1 MDNRTKPGRTNRTYI
16 GQISGAYLLGL
27 VGAFSNKL
35 IIDPEMLPYDM
46 SELRSDSWYPYDY
59 LVQTIN
65 VVESLLPG
73 STSLLFWA
81 GVRFME
87 IWYWD
92 GPGKDMI
99 FSSLDWIVA
108 NEHGQGYSSVA
119 KGEPSEIG
127 WTRNIETNI
136 EEGYALVENVMPWGS
151 EFLRGIYYG
160 GFLFF
165 DDLSY
170 FNSEIVSQSQ
180 EDNLPHQKTVVK
192 LTFKP
197 KQEELSDERINDVL
211 SGRCSLT
218 HDQTKELASR
228 YKHISSLSNLRN
240 KYNEDMNIL
249 LSDYSSRLK
258 IMHQDLVL
266 SNQKLA
272 LDAITDPLT
281 GLNNKRFFD
290 LEVERLWDVAARH
303 NYPICVIMIDIDHF
317 KLYNDH
323 YGHLEGGKAI
333 IVVADCIQ
341 KIFRRGEDIVARFG
355 GEEFICVTLNK
366 TKSEISGLAEKLKV
380 ELSKKQVKR
389 AKSQLSELL
398 LTVSIGSALNK
409 GEETNVEKVVA
420 LADQALYEAKQQGR
434 NCRVHIN
441 CTSPRKRLKQN
452 N

>member
-1 MDNRTKPGRTNRTYI
+1 MDKRKNSSWTDRKYA

-35 IIDPEMLPYDM
+35 IIDPEMLPYDI
-46 SELRSDSWYPYDY
+46 SQLRPENWYPCDY
-59 LVQTIN
+59 LVQSIN

-99 FSSLDWIVA
+99 FSSFDWVVA

-127 WTRNIETNI
+127 WTRNIVTNI
-136 EEGYALVENVMPWGS
+136 QEGYALVENVMPWGS

-180 EDNLPHQKTVVK
+180 EDNLPHQKTVIK

-197 KQEELSDERINDVL
+197 KQDQLSDDNLNDVL
-211 SGRCSLT
+211 SGRCDLT
-218 HDQTKELASR
+218 QSQAKELVSR
-228 YKHISSLSNLRN
+228 YRHICNLSNLRN

-249 LSDYSSRLK
+249 LHDYSNRLRV
-258 IMHQDLVL
+258 MHQELIL

-272 LDAITDPLT
+272 LDAVTDPLT

-290 LEVERLWDVAARH
+290 LEVERLWDVAARRNH
-303 NYPICVIMIDIDHF
+303 PVCVLMIDIDYF
-317 KLYNDH
+317 KLFNDR
-323 YGHLEGGKAI
+323 YGHLEGDKAI
-333 IVVADCIQ
+333 VTVADCI
-341 KIFRRGEDIVARFG
+341 KKVFRRGEDIVARFG

-366 TKSEISGLAEKLKV
+366 TESEISELAQKLKV
-380 ELSKKQVKR
+380 ELSEKQVEHV
-389 AKSQLSELL
+389 KSQLSESL
-398 LTVSIGSALNK
+398 LTVGIGSALNK
-409 GEETNVEKVVA
+409 GRERNIEKVVA
-420 LADQALYEAKQQGR
+420 LADQALCEAKQKGR
-434 NCRVHIN
+434 NCHVHIN
-441 CTSPRKRLKQN
+441 WTSSCKESK
-452 N
+452 